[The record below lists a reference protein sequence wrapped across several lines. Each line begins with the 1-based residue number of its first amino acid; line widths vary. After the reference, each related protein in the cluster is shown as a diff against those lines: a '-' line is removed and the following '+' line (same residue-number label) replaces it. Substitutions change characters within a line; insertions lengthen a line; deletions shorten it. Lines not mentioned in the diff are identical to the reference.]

1 MAEAKTYSQRL
12 GAISDA
18 QFSAATERAGVG
30 KFLRAAPITS
40 GLFGQNVFVT
50 TSDGEFVLRGAPH
63 WVDYEDSGPWHWQPN
78 DRYQFT
84 KEALFARLLHENTD
98 ASVPWP
104 YMLVEE
110 PDIFGWPYV
119 IMPRMPGL
127 SFDERSIRGTL
138 SLEQRHGVASA
149 LGDALA
155 RQQKLA
161 WPFAGDVDPNTFEL
175 AAYPGGY
182 LAHVARRTLRFAE
195 NARVNG
201 TLSRDDDAWIEHIVD
216 AALKHSSEEP
226 SVYVHGDF
234 KLGNLCIIERRGT
247 WHTSGVLDLHT
258 SHFGIGGADLCRV
271 MCGYFDTDESLAGV
285 FLGAYRARRPMS
297 EALLARMPLFL
308 VSERVPIWEYF
319 TRPGVDASHLK
330 GKTFQNWSQSYIDL
344 ITKML

>member
-1 MAEAKTYSQRL
+1 MAEAKTYSERL

-30 KFLRAAPITS
+30 KFLHAAPITS

-63 WVDYEDSGPWHWQPN
+63 WVDYKDSGPWHWEPN

-98 ASVPWP
+98 APVPWP
-104 YMLVEE
+104 YALVEDS
-110 PDIFGWPYV
+110 DIFGWPYI
-119 IMPRMPGL
+119 IMPRMPGVC
-127 SFDERSIRGTL
+127 FDERSICKTL
-138 SLEQRHGVASA
+138 SPEQRHEVASA

-161 WPFAGDVDPNTFEL
+161 WSFAGDVDPNTLEL
-175 AAYPGGY
+175 AAFPGGY

-195 NARVNG
+195 NSRING
-201 TLSRDDDAWIEHIVD
+201 TLSPDDDAWIEHIVD
-216 AALKHSSEEP
+216 TALRHSSEEP

-234 KLGNLCIIERRGT
+234 KLGNLSVMECQGT
-247 WHTSGVLDLHT
+247 WHTSGVFDLHT
-258 SHFGIGGADLCRV
+258 SHFGDGGADLCRV
-271 MCGYFDTDESLAGV
+271 MCGYFDTDESLPGV
-285 FLGAYRARRPMS
+285 FLDAYRRRKPLS
-297 EALLARMPLFL
+297 ETLLARMPLYL

-319 TRPGVDASHLK
+319 TRSDVDASWLK
-330 GKTFQNWSQSYIDL
+330 GKSFRAWVEPYIDR
-344 ITKML
+344 ITDML